1 MNWTLSPAR
10 ITASVA
16 LALALAGVATG
27 SLLATGTARAATGS
41 ATSRVAGS
49 SDYTIATSP
58 NGAGMNVN
66 VTVNGDWH
74 INKAYPVKFNSKP
87 VDAGK
92 ITYAGPSDNPN
103 AVTVA
108 VPDAKAGKLKFGYC
122 KSDGSSCA
130 FGEVDVKL

>member
-1 MNWTLSPAR
+1 MKTLSLARPAR
-10 ITASVA
+10 LAASV
-16 LALALAGVATG
+16 LALACVAGA
-27 SLLATGTARAATGS
+27 SLLSTGAHAATASDS
-41 ATSRVAGS
+41 ATRVAGS
-49 SDYTIATSP
+49 SDYAVATSP

-66 VTVNGDWH
+66 VTVTGDWH
-74 INKAYPVKFNSKP
+74 INKAYPVKFNAKP
-87 VDAGK
+87 VDASK

-103 AVTVA
+103 AVTIA

>member
-1 MNWTLSPAR
+1 MTWTLSPAR
-10 ITASVA
+10 LAASV
-16 LALALAGVATG
+16 LALACVAGG
-27 SLLATGTARAATGS
+27 SLLATGSAHASTGS
-41 ATSRVAGS
+41 NGASRVAGS

-66 VTVNGDWH
+66 ETVTGDWH
-74 INKAYPVKFNSKP
+74 INKAYPVKFNAKP
-87 VDAGK
+87 VDAAK

>member
-1 MNWTLSPAR
+1 MTFTLSPAR
-10 ITASVA
+10 LAASV
-16 LALALAGVATG
+16 LALACVAGG
-27 SLLATGTARAATGS
+27 SLLATGSAHASTGS
-41 ATSRVAGS
+41 TAAPRVAGS

-66 VTVNGDWH
+66 VTVTGDWH
-74 INKAYPVKFNSKP
+74 INKAYPVKFNAKP
-87 VDAGK
+87 VDAAK

>member
-1 MNWTLSPAR
+1 MKILTPVLA
-10 ITASVA
+10 ASV
-16 LALALAGVATG
+16 LALG
-27 SLLATGTARAATGS
+27 SLLATGAYAATAS
-41 ATSRVAGS
+41 APVAHVAGS
-49 SDYTIATSP
+49 SDYAVATSP

-66 VTVNGDWH
+66 VTVTGDWH
-74 INKAYPVKFNSKP
+74 INKAYPVKFNAKP
-87 VDAGK
+87 VDASK

-103 AVTVA
+103 AVTIA